1 MRPGSRRNLARDHSD
16 TFAMRLQHG
25 ERTVRLARELRL
37 GVERVELLGDVV
49 LTVAADE
56 LPSGAGPLRPYGRIT
71 SKR

>member
-1 MRPGSRRNLARDHSD
+1 
-16 TFAMRLQHG
+16 MRLQHG